1 MAITALQKE
10 KWAIKMLSH
19 LETGTV
25 CGQVCDTDLIPMEGG
40 DTWHIVTPTAITTAS
55 TNDGADITYSLPTDA
70 DTSVTK
76 NFDQYFGL
84 LKLDTNSMQIGDD
97 RWFEGFT
104 RNGVYQLG
112 KDLDTAVLADNANFG
127 SNSYETGT
135 TGWTFT
141 FQTCAEIPTF
151 FARLLF
157 TLRTNA
163 VDQLGMPFLVG
174 PPGLGEAIDT
184 YSATRA
190 TQYGDEILLAGGA
203 RVFTYGG
210 FRVYISNNCDTDG
223 GSMFHGMCGITGH
236 GMALGTYATPSM
248 LEDVGRAEGRF
259 GNLIRGRL
267 AAGYKVYRSA
277 ALIDVNFADPVVATS

>member
-10 KWAIKMLSH
+10 LWATKMLSH

-25 CGQVCDTDLIPMEGG
+25 AGQVCDTDLIPMEGG
-40 DTWHIVTPTAITTAS
+40 DTWHIVTPTDISTAS
-55 TNDGADITYSLPTDA
+55 TNDSADITYSLPTDA
-70 DTSVTK
+70 DTQVTK
-76 NFDQYFGL
+76 NFDNHFGL

-112 KDLDTAVLADNANFG
+112 ADLDTAVLADHANFG
-127 SNSYETGT
+127 SNSYETGST
-135 TGWTFT
+135 DWQFTFT
-141 FQTCAEIPTF
+141 TCAEVPTF
-151 FARLLF
+151 MARLLR
-157 TLRTNA
+157 TLRASA

-203 RVFTYGG
+203 RSFTYGG
-210 FRVYISNNCDTDG
+210 FRVYISNNCNTET
-223 GSMFHGMCGITGH
+223 SSTHGMCGITGH

-277 ALIDVNFADPVVATS
+277 ALIDVNLNETVVATS